1 MKTIFKDN
9 AYYVLSDNNNRISD
23 ALTSQFEAAEF
34 TRWLAETEPK
44 ETDTAILMAMFKDER
59 AKRKVNKVSR
69 KKQDVTSPSDGEDAS
84 AYGGTTKSIPM
95 TMTTKAAEQPDGGT
109 IRTQSAQIGGMSNA

>member
-23 ALTSQFEAAEF
+23 ALTSQFQAAEF
-34 TRWLAETEPK
+34 TRWLMDTQPTS
-44 ETDTAILMAMFKDER
+44 TDTATLMALFNDEQK
-59 AKRKVNKVSR
+59 KRKTNKVSR
-69 KKQDVTSPSDGEDAS
+69 KKQDATSPSDGEDAT

-95 TMTTKAAEQPDGGT
+95 TMTTKAAVQPDGGT